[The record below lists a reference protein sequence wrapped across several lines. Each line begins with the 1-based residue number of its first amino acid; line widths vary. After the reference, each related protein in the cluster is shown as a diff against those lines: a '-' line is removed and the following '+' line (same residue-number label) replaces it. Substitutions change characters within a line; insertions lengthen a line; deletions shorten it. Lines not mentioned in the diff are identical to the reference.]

1 MWITCTADNQYNC
14 ICYTHFEITGGPC
27 NLIGSNWC
35 NLFMNRTIFFYC
47 INKIFELTKSCTWV
61 ISKWMQ
67 WSGNWTSCH
76 VVLVWNHTCDFKSN
90 LHCALVLFGNHAYD
104 FSPNCTPLSSITI
117 INHYWFQTRC
127 NISRRMKENTAW
139 LHNISPELDH
149 PFCLWTPS
157 FTSLKSNNELNVF

>member
-1 MWITCTADNQYNC
+1 MQENERQRV
-14 ICYTHFEITGGPC
+14 PC
-27 NLIGSNWC
+27 GKFATFFPKLL
-35 NLFMNRTIFFYC
+35 LFSPPKMDEFNFRLAQYC

-76 VVLVWNHTCDFKSN
+76 VVLVWNHTCDFKSK